1 MKNVWERRSHAFPP
15 HYTSAYTLYRWVPLS
30 STCPSSLSGWLHSRW
45 TIATLLLNRPF
56 PFLQQR

>member
-30 STCPSSLSGWLHSRW
+30 STCPSSL
-45 TIATLLLNRPF
+45 
-56 PFLQQR
+56 